1 MQWKPDRPI
10 GVAWKHGEPTLS
22 VWGQTKNG
30 KIRNCSPVGRHLD
43 TLQVYGNGWAVRT
56 SVFFRHVEEADLDDK
71 ILHNPKLHRVFQ
83 RHIWTPYRLL
93 AIFQEVLCNPTLIIL
108 TIQFL
113 WYWPWCQL
121 LPQVAY
127 YFASTWEKWPQTNVR
142 AKGHQ

>member
-30 KIRNCSPVGRHLD
+30 ENPKLFPCRK
-43 TLQVYGNGWAVRT
+43 T
-56 SVFFRHVEEADLDDK
+56 SGHPSGVWKWVSRPDQVFFRHVEEADLEDK
-71 ILHNPKLHRVFQ
+71 ILHNQKPRRVLQ

-93 AIFQEVLCNPTLIIL
+93 VTIEEVLCNPTLIIL